1 MTRISFGLC
10 GILLIAVTLFNSCSN
25 DTITQP
31 GLNETLLFEKAG
43 LVDSAVV
50 YGCYAYTLRY
60 FIEDTLNLSGYT
72 GLRGEFD
79 GYSTSDFSTISLL
92 YNTGDSSNVLAYAVN
107 NASLD
112 GFHSFEF
119 ARSADMMWFELRLYL
134 NPQVCG
140 ENEFKYTRAR
150 DLRIYGTR

>member
-1 MTRISFGLC
+1 MKSRILYLV
-10 GILLIAVTLFNSCSN
+10 LLIAVLTLVSSCGN
-25 DTITQP
+25 DAANQP
-31 GLNETLLFEKAG
+31 PMNETILFEKTG

-60 FIEDTLNLSGYT
+60 LIEDTLELSSFSR
-72 GLRGEFD
+72 LRVEFD
-79 GYSTSDFSTISLL
+79 GRTSSDFSTITFL
-92 YNTGDSSNVLAYAVN
+92 YNTNDSSNVEAFAVSN
-107 NASLD
+107 SNLN

-119 ARSADMMWFELRLYL
+119 AKSADMMWFELRLYL

-150 DLRIYGTR
+150 DLRIYGIR